1 MCSHRNINPSS
12 GQCMPHECRVMSL
25 VTSVLIAQA
34 IFLLEHGQTDSQT
47 NPQMQFKAVLTL
59 AATARVGN

>member
-1 MCSHRNINPSS
+1 
-12 GQCMPHECRVMSL
+12 MPHECRVMSL